1 MAKVI
6 RPGTKPGEQL
16 YTLTCPTCNALIQ
29 FKQAESIL
37 VKASIW
43 DLYTHACRRFICPE
57 CHGNIDVRAEFGGDH
72 IRSQFNLV
80 MSGIDKALNAGMG
93 HGTTEP
99 DKPLQ
104 PKNPDNK

>member
-1 MAKVI
+1 
-6 RPGTKPGEQL
+6 
-16 YTLTCPTCNALIQ
+16 
-29 FKQAESIL
+29 
-37 VKASIW
+37 
-43 DLYTHACRRFICPE
+43 
-57 CHGNIDVRAEFGGDH
+57 VRAEFGGDH